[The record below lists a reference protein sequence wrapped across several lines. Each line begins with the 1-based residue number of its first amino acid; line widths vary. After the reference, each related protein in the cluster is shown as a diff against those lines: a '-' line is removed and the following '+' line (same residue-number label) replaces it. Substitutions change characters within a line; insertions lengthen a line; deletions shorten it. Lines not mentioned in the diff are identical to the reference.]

1 MAAATAISTRR
12 RELAA
17 KGLALERAR
26 LDPRLVSLLA
36 PDSFEAE
43 QYRKL
48 RYALEEMRK
57 AGEGNVVAVCS
68 PATGDGKSLTALNVA
83 GALAQDPAARV
94 LLLDADIRRRS
105 AAVRDAL
112 ALGARS
118 ERGLVDALLEPG
130 LALDDVLLQLPE
142 FNLALVPAGVH
153 LAPPYELLRSARF
166 GDLLTQARARF
177 DYVVVDAPPILP
189 VSDCKLIGR
198 WVDAFLMV
206 VAAHRTARH
215 ALEEAFE
222 LIDAAKVMGIVF
234 NRSDAS
240 DADGYGYG
248 YGDYG
253 GYVGYGVANR
263 PPVAPR

>member
-1 MAAATAISTRR
+1 MAGATALAARR
-12 RELAA
+12 RESPAISI
-17 KGLALERAR
+17 ALERDRIDA
-26 LDPRLVSLLA
+26 RLVSLLA

-57 AGEGNVVAVCS
+57 AGEGSVVAVCS
-68 PATGDGKSLTALNVA
+68 PSTGDGKSLTALNLA
-83 GALAQDPAARV
+83 GALAQDPAAKV
-94 LLLDADIRRRS
+94 LLIDADIRRRS
-105 AAVRDAL
+105 AVLRDAL
-112 ALGARS
+112 ALGARV

-130 LALDDVLLQLPE
+130 LALEDVELWLPE
-142 FNLALVPAGVH
+142 FNLAVLPAGVRPV
-153 LAPPYELLRSARF
+153 PPYELLRSARL
-166 GDLLTQARARF
+166 GDLIAQARLRF
-177 DYVVVDAPPILP
+177 DHVVVDAPPILP
-189 VSDCKLIGR
+189 VSDCKLLGR

-215 ALEEAFE
+215 ALEEALD
-222 LIDAAKVMGIVF
+222 LIDARKVLGIVF

-253 GYVGYGVANR
+253 DYVGYGTVGR
-263 PPVAPR
+263 PPPAPR